1 MKKAII
7 ASLLAVSASA
17 FAGDVTI
24 SAVRDYNVERNGFQ
38 IGTNVKGLTV
48 TATHI
53 DQGYNR
59 YAVGKD
65 FELTKVGPV
74 ALSAGGSVSYQDTF
88 NSVGGYGLS
97 LGAKATMPITKT
109 MDLVASV
116 ERTAGQERISQFNG
130 NTGAIGVKVKF

>member
-88 NSVGGYGLS
+88 NSAGGYGLS